1 MSSSEI
7 VTVPQSGVE
16 KRIRVRFPEHRRGR
30 TLNQPPLKN
39 CVSIGAAIQLM
50 YLIQSDS
57 RILRLLVISV
67 CENRCSVKPKYK
79 VAKSEYRDT
88 RSHSITGDKSETP
101 TKRMRNQLGYQI
113 SPQRFGPPDAK
124 SGQPTCVNASEQG
137 TQENIR
143 DESYLPERLAVP

>member
-16 KRIRVRFPEHRRGR
+16 KRVRVRLTEHRRGR
-30 TLNQPPLKN
+30 TLNQPP
-39 CVSIGAAIQLM
+39 
-50 YLIQSDS
+50 
-57 RILRLLVISV
+57 
-67 CENRCSVKPKYK
+67 YK
-79 VAKSEYRDT
+79 
-88 RSHSITGDKSETP
+88 HM
-101 TKRMRNQLGYQI
+101 TKRLRNQLGYQI
-113 SPQRFGPPDAK
+113 SPRRFGPPDAK